1 MHISS
6 GKPRVVGPQVSV
18 NPESQCD
25 RYVYKCCDKALR
37 MELALGS
44 WLTEE
49 FQQLQLKVICPNRIP
64 TTLKKL

>member
-1 MHISS
+1 
-6 GKPRVVGPQVSV
+6 
-18 NPESQCD
+18 
-25 RYVYKCCDKALR
+25 